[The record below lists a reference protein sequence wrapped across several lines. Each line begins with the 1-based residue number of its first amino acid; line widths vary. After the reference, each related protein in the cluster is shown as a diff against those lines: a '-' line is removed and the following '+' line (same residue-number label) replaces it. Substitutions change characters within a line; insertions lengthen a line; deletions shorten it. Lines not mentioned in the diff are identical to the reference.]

1 MKANKLGIRAI
12 LLAIACVLMVSI
24 GTTPVN
30 AVTKQKN
37 VVVHKANFH
46 FVVNGQVYHA
56 PKDTQGFLYNN
67 RTYVPIR
74 FASYLLEKSVE
85 WNQMTS
91 TVSVK
96 QPSESQLKQLQNYK
110 KQYLVPNVDVKKPAS
125 SLKKETIYTL
135 VDAAGYNFFGKE
147 QSIPKDVTTF
157 LHKGTLYVPLRYF
170 AELIQHD
177 ISYSSATHT
186 ITMNTRSQNGDG
198 GNGTGNG
205 NTDGTSTNPG
215 TGNENPGNGSS
226 EVGVT
231 PPGGGSGGE
240 PTPTPG
246 EVTPPTRA
254 ELVSAAETKM
264 KALRNSLTP
273 KVMSLY
279 NQYTKAEDDDE
290 AAGYLAEGLAL
301 LEKANTQVD
310 TILDK
315 LNEDLEKYN
324 YDVGDDAAKLKKQY
338 EDEKAALIS
347 KLS

>member
-1 MKANKLGIRAI
+1 VKANKLGIRAI

-37 VVVHKANFH
+37 VVVYKANFH

-205 NTDGTSTNPG
+205 NTDGTTTNPG
-215 TGNENPGNGSS
+215 TGNNENPGNGSG
-226 EVGVT
+226 EVGAT
-231 PPGGGSGGE
+231 PPSGGSEGE
-240 PTPTPG
+240 PIPG
-246 EVTPPTRA
+246 EVTQPTRA
-254 ELVSAAETKM
+254 ELVSAAEAKM
-264 KALRNSLTP
+264 KRMKRDLTA
-273 KVMSLY
+273 KVYSLY
-279 NQYTKAEDDDE
+279 DKYTKADE
-290 AAGYLAEGLAL
+290 AGKEKYLEEGFDL
-301 LEKANTQVD
+301 
-310 TILDK
+310 LDK
-315 LNEDLEKYN
+315 ADAEVGSIASQLNKDLEKYN
-324 YDVGDDAAKLKKQY
+324 YDVGDDAAKLEEQY
-338 EDEKAALIS
+338 EAEKAALYA
-347 KLS
+347 KLIN

>member
-1 MKANKLGIRAI
+1 VKANKLGIRAI
-12 LLAIACVLMVSI
+12 LLAIACVLMVTI

-30 AVTKQKN
+30 AVTEQKN
-37 VVVHKANFH
+37 VVVYKANFH

-96 QPSESQLKQLQNYK
+96 LPSESQLKQLQNYK

-147 QSIPKDVTTF
+147 QAIPKDVTTF

-177 ISYSSATHT
+177 ISYNSATHT
-186 ITMNTRSQNGDG
+186 ITMNTRIQNDNG
-198 GNGTGNG
+198 GNGNGNG
-205 NTDGTSTNPG
+205 NTGGTVTDPD
-215 TGNENPGNGSS
+215 TGNNVN
-226 EVGVT
+226 
-231 PPGGGSGGE
+231 PGGGV
-240 PTPTPG
+240 G

-254 ELVSAAETKM
+254 ELVSAADAQLKRMEQRVTTIGYTMYEEYSSATTPEEIQSIKDEFW
-264 KALRNSLTP
+264 ALIAKTDGEVQAILSQLDKDLTT
-273 KVMSLY
+273 Y
-279 NQYTKAEDDDE
+279 NYEVGTDSADLRATYDAKKEVA
-290 AAGYLAEGLAL
+290 LAL
-301 LEKANTQVD
+301 
-310 TILDK
+310 IF
-315 LNEDLEKYN
+315 
-324 YDVGDDAAKLKKQY
+324 
-338 EDEKAALIS
+338 S
-347 KLS
+347 

>member
-37 VVVHKANFH
+37 VVVYKANFH

-198 GNGTGNG
+198 DNGTGNG
-205 NTDGTSTNPG
+205 NTGGTVTDPG
-215 TGNENPGNGSS
+215 TGDIENPG
-226 EVGVT
+226 
-231 PPGGGSGGE
+231 SGA
-240 PTPTPG
+240 G
-246 EVTPPTRA
+246 EVVPPTRE
-254 ELVSAAETKM
+254 ELVSAVDSQLRRMEQRVTTIGYTMYEKYSNATTPEEIQSIKDEFY
-264 KALRNSLTP
+264 ALIAKTDGEVQAILSQLDKDLTT
-273 KVMSLY
+273 Y
-279 NQYTKAEDDDE
+279 NYEVGSDSADFRAAYE
-290 AAGYLAEGLAL
+290 AKKEVALAL
-301 LEKANTQVD
+301 VF
-310 TILDK
+310 
-315 LNEDLEKYN
+315 
-324 YDVGDDAAKLKKQY
+324 
-338 EDEKAALIS
+338 S
-347 KLS
+347 

>member
-1 MKANKLGIRAI
+1 VKANKLGIRAI

-37 VVVHKANFH
+37 VVVYKANFH

-198 GNGTGNG
+198 GNGNGNGNG
-205 NTDGTSTNPG
+205 NTGGTVTDPG
-215 TGNENPGNGSS
+215 TGDIENPG
-226 EVGVT
+226 
-231 PPGGGSGGE
+231 SGA
-240 PTPTPG
+240 G
-246 EVTPPTRA
+246 EVVPPTRE
-254 ELVSAAETKM
+254 ELVSAAQGKLDQLQSRLSTRAYSLLQKYRAADAEEKVELIAEAQQ
-264 KALRNSLTP
+264 AL
-273 KVMSLY
+273 
-279 NQYTKAEDDDE
+279 
-290 AAGYLAEGLAL
+290 
-301 LEKANTQVD
+301 TQADSDVQA
-310 TILDK
+310 ILDQLDK
-315 LNEDLEKYN
+315 DLTTYKYEIGSDSAN
-324 YDVGDDAAKLKKQY
+324 F
-338 EDEKAALIS
+338 KAAYVEQ
-347 KLS
+347 KNAFLSSII

>member
-1 MKANKLGIRAI
+1 
-12 LLAIACVLMVSI
+12 MVSI

-37 VVVHKANFH
+37 VVVYKANFH

-135 VDAAGYNFFGKE
+135 VDAAGYNFLGKE

-186 ITMNTRSQNGDG
+186 ITMNTRSQND
-198 GNGTGNG
+198 NGGNG
-205 NTDGTSTNPG
+205 NTDGTTTNPS
-215 TGNENPGNGSS
+215 TGSNEDPATGSG
-226 EVGVT
+226 EVET
-231 PPGGGSGGE
+231 TPGGGSGGVI
-240 PTPTPG
+240 PGGGSGGVTTPG
-246 EVTPPTRA
+246 EEAAPPTRD
-254 ELVSAAETKM
+254 ELVSAAENKL
-264 KALRNSLTP
+264 KALKNSLVP
-273 KVMSLY
+273 QVMSLY
-279 NQYTKAEDDDE
+279 NKYTQTDDAEE
-290 AAGYLAEGLAL
+290 AAGYLAQGFAL
-301 LEKANTQVD
+301 LEKAN
-310 TILDK
+310 
-315 LNEDLEKYN
+315 
-324 YDVGDDAAKLKKQY
+324 
-338 EDEKAALIS
+338 
-347 KLS
+347 

>member
-205 NTDGTSTNPG
+205 NTDGTTTNPG
-215 TGNENPGNGSS
+215 TGNNESS
-226 EVGVT
+226 DNNSGEVGVT
-231 PPGGGSGGE
+231 PPSGGSEGE
-240 PTPTPG
+240 PIPG

-254 ELVSAAETKM
+254 ELVSAAEAKM
-264 KALRNSLTP
+264 TRMKNSLIP
-273 KVMSLY
+273 QVMSLY
-279 NQYTKAEDDDE
+279 NKYTNTEDAEE
-290 AAGYLAEGLAL
+290 AAGYIEQGLGLLGKADAQVEAILEGLNA
-301 LEKANTQVD
+301 
-310 TILDK
+310 
-315 LNEDLEKYN
+315 DLEKYN
-324 YDVGDDAAKLKKQY
+324 YDIGDDAAKLEAQY
-338 EDEKAALIS
+338 KAEKAALYE
-347 KLS
+347 KLT